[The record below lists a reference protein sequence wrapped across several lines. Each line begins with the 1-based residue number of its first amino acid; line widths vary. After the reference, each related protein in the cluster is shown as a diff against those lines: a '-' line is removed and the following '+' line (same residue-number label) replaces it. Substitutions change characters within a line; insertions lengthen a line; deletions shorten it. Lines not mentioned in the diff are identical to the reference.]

1 MESLNQPAGNQV
13 QLCTVSSAEFSAKF
27 RSKPE
32 VYRFLAFEVGC
43 YLPHYD
49 SVTVD
54 HLRDLAGG
62 KRRIIKASDVKTI
75 HVPHFEGLS
84 IATMLT
90 HAQAFP

>member
-1 MESLNQPAGNQV
+1 MESQHQPADSQA
-13 QLCTVSSAEFSAKF
+13 QLRTISSAEFSAKF

-49 SVTVD
+49 TVTVD
-54 HLRDLAGG
+54 HLRDLAGS

-84 IATMLT
+84 IATMLS
-90 HAQAFP
+90 HARSFP